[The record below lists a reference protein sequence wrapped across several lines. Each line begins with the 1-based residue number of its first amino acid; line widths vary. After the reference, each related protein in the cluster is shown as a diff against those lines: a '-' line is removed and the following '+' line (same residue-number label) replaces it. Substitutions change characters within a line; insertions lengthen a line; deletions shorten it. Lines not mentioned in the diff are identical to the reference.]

1 MNLYCFELRIRAVSK
16 GGLRYVHRACFFWAS
31 SLKIRILNGSWI
43 KSGVGA
49 RRRVYFHGGRI
60 DDLSLAMG
68 VFINNLVTILRDIRP
83 SSFFS
88 CRGGVRVSRF
98 FPVRRSAAVVRDA
111 LHTRQWESH
120 THRRESCGDDLI
132 WSTREKGRSWYY
144 RACFFQA
151 SSLKIFMDSKYTLT
165 GDTAKEFVFV
175 FASQLH
181 QFLHR

>member
-1 MNLYCFELRIRAVSK
+1 MC
-16 GGLRYVHRACFFWAS
+16 
-31 SLKIRILNGSWI
+31 
-43 KSGVGA
+43 
-49 RRRVYFHGGRI
+49 
-60 DDLSLAMG
+60 
-68 VFINNLVTILRDIRP
+68 RD
-83 SSFFS
+83 
-88 CRGGVRVSRF
+88 F

-132 WSTREKGRSWYY
+132 WSTREKGRSWCY